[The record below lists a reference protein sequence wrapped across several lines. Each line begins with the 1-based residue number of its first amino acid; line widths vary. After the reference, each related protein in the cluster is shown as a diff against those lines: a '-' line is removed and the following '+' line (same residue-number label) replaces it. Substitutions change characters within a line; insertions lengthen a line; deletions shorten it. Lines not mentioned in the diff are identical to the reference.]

1 GRPGSTLRVTM
12 AKVGEGMSTDPII
25 VTPTA
30 TVAEAATVMGERH
43 VGSTL
48 VIEGEHLVGIF
59 TERDIVRA
67 LSQDFDAPG
76 HPISHWMTADP
87 MTITPESSP
96 EDALDT
102 MLSRGFRH
110 LPVLDGGKVLGVVSL
125 RHLSAAT
132 AGAGHVS

>member
-1 GRPGSTLRVTM
+1 MATIRDIMTSNLVT
-12 AKVGEGMSTDPII
+12 VDRDT
-25 VTPTA
+25 
-30 TVAEAATVMGERH
+30 TVAQAATVMAEKR
-43 VGSTL
+43 VGSAL
-48 VIEGEHLVGIF
+48 VMDGDSLVGIF

-76 HPISHWMTADP
+76 HPISHWMTVDP

-110 LPVLDGGKVLGVVSL
+110 LPVLDGGKVLGVVSI
-125 RHLSAAT
+125 RDLSAAK
-132 AGAGHVS
+132 AEGEHGA